1 MQIKARIHALV
12 IGTTRLGPG
21 YRAGIWF
28 QGCPFRCSGC
38 IAPDTLETDA
48 GVVMDVEEI
57 IRTIGTDDRI
67 EGVTCSGG
75 EPFAQPQ
82 ALAAILGGLRNSQH
96 GVIVFSG
103 YRLEYLRQRGASEPD
118 IANALGLI
126 DVLIDGVYIE
136 KRNTSH
142 TQMRGSDNQRIYFL
156 TDRYETERSYFETY
170 NREAFEIRPVVSG
183 EAMLI
188 GVPTRRASAL
198 WTILGAASQVTGGNA
213 E

>member
-1 MQIKARIHALV
+1 M

-28 QGCPFRCSGC
+28 QGCPFRCPGC

-57 IRTIGTDDRI
+57 IRAIGADGRI
-67 EGVTCSGG
+67 DGVTCSGG

-82 ALAAILGGLRNSQH
+82 ALAAILGGLRNSQR

-103 YRLEYLRQRGASEPD
+103 YRLEYLRQRGALEPD
-118 IANALGLI
+118 IANALGLV
-126 DVLIDGVYIE
+126 DVLIDGVYLE
-136 KRNTSH
+136 KRNTSY
-142 TQMRGSDNQRIYFL
+142 TQMRGSDNQRIHFL

-170 NREAFEIRPVVSG
+170 KREAFEIRPAVSG

-198 WTILGAASQVTGGNA
+198 WTILGVTNEATGGNA